1 VTQRDIHG
9 GNLRIVAD
17 YFVDVPVY
25 NEKFFSRRF
34 RMSRN
39 LFLRIVEGVEVH
51 DDYFRQR
58 PNAAGLLGATALQ
71 KVVGS
76 IRMLAYDLPA
86 DTMVSRSL
94 IIYGCMWTYV

>member
-1 VTQRDIHG
+1 MTQRDIHG

-25 NEKFFSRRF
+25 NEKIFSRRF

-39 LFLRIVEGVEVH
+39 LFLRIVEGVEAH